1 MVEEIGQPGQPEQRD
16 SVAEAVAEARE
27 RILAR
32 KKLIRQLSP
41 EEIGRGLRELRR
53 VIFERKEKGE
63 AFHPLSD
70 KELALLESAI
80 EKYVSEGRL
89 TTVERIN
96 SDSSYQVLRH
106 DFISGK
112 SEISSRE
119 FREASFEIAD
129 NLFRR
134 LLKEH
139 QPDSSRTV
147 ILLPWRAGLV
157 FGKPALAKGFKKFW
171 HFSVKRDEET
181 LGAKTYYERIPS
193 DLDRESAPDNIQVVI
208 ADPMLAT
215 GNTIASAIEHLKE
228 FGVFEKNII
237 IVAVIA
243 APEGVDH
250 ILSRFPEVRI
260 LVDSLD
266 EKLNKDGYILP
277 GLGDFGDKFFEGI
290 GKEWI
295 EDLVNRGIL
304 SQQDK
309 TALYKRLGF
318 AEKQ

>member
-1 MVEEIGQPGQPEQRD
+1 MAQDFAR
-16 SVAEAVAEARE
+16 EATVEARE

-32 KKLIRQLSP
+32 KELIKQLSP
-41 EEIGRGLRELRR
+41 TEIEKGLRELRR

-63 AFHPLSD
+63 AFHSLSD

-80 EKYVSEGRL
+80 EKYVSEKRL

-96 SDSSYQVLRH
+96 FDSSYQILRH

-119 FREASFEIAD
+119 FREASFKIAD
-129 NLFRR
+129 NLFSR
-134 LLKEH
+134 LLEEH

-147 ILLPWRAGLV
+147 VFLPWRAGLV
-157 FGKPALAKGFKKFW
+157 FGTLARDKGFKKFW
-171 HFSVKRDEET
+171 HFGVKRDEKT
-181 LGAKTYYERIPS
+181 LEVKTYYERIPS
-193 DLDRESAPDNIQVVI
+193 GLDREGAPDNRNIQVVI

-215 GNTIASAIEHLKE
+215 GNTIASVIEHLKE
-228 FGVFEKNII
+228 FGVFGENII
-237 IVAVIA
+237 ILSLVA

-250 ILSRFPEVRI
+250 ILNRFPEVRI
-260 LVDSLD
+260 LVASLD

-290 GKEWI
+290 GKEWVD
-295 EDLVNRGIL
+295 DLAKQGIL
-304 SQQDK
+304 EEEDRL
-309 TALYKRLGF
+309 ALYKRLGF